1 MRGQGWAEARNM
13 LKARLVIHTRDDKGP
28 FQGGGIQTELS
39 LKGLA
44 WNSHFIKRQL
54 LVTIILRKWVIK

>member
-1 MRGQGWAEARNM
+1 M
-13 LKARLVIHTRDDKGP
+13 KARLVIHTRDDKGP